1 MTHFEQIMNQKI
13 GVINMR
19 YEDIKIGDV
28 AEYSKTITEKE
39 VLGFAEISGDCNP
52 VHIDKEFAEKS
63 MFKKQI
69 AHGILSGSLIS
80 TVLGT
85 KLPGV
90 NTIYMGQNFKFMAP
104 VYFGDTLTA
113 RVEVADKKDEKHII
127 KLRTYVLNQDGKI
140 VVDGEATVMKK

>member
-1 MTHFEQIMNQKI
+1 
-13 GVINMR
+13 MR
-19 YEDIKIGDV
+19 YEEIKVGDI
-28 AEYSKTITEKE
+28 AEYSKIITEKE

-63 MFKKQI
+63 MFKRQI

-85 KLPGV
+85 KLPGI

-113 RVEVADKKDEKHII
+113 RVEVAEKKDDKHII
-127 KLRTYVLNQDGKI
+127 KLRTYVVNQDGKI

>member
-1 MTHFEQIMNQKI
+1 ML
-13 GVINMR
+13 R

-52 VHIDKEFAEKS
+52 VHVDKEFAEKS

-104 VYFGDTLTA
+104 VFFGDTLTA
-113 RVEVADKKDEKHII
+113 KVEVAEKKDDKHII
-127 KLRTYVLNQDGKI
+127 KLRTYVVNQDGKV
-140 VVDGEATVMKK
+140 VVDGEAVVMKK

>member
-1 MTHFEQIMNQKI
+1 ML
-13 GVINMR
+13 R

-39 VLGFAEISGDCNP
+39 VYGFAEISGDCNP
-52 VHIDKEFAEKS
+52 VHIDPEYAKQS

-85 KLPGV
+85 KLPGE
-90 NTIYMGQNFKFMAP
+90 NTIYMGQQFKFLAP
-104 VYFGDTLTA
+104 VYFGDKLTA
-113 RVEVADKKDEKHII
+113 HAEVTEKKDDKHII
-127 KLRTYVLNQDGKI
+127 KLRTFVTNQDGKI
-140 VVDGEATVMKK
+140 VVDGEAVVMKK